1 MKSYSRK
8 NSISLILILAMI
20 VIASCI
26 GFSAC
31 DTDEI
36 GRLTNAVGFIIE
48 GGGFEEG
55 GCFRSIR
62 DRRRQR

>member
-55 GCFRSIR
+55 GLF
-62 DRRRQR
+62 